1 VTSKTTEPTPDR
13 AWRRHFS
20 IDAAD
25 LIQIHRAFCG
35 PAIAQ
40 RIMLDCF
47 KRRPGS
53 DKINIRTV
61 YAVLDALDIHIDD
74 DGATT
79 IGGQS

>member
-1 VTSKTTEPTPDR
+1 
-13 AWRRHFS
+13 
-20 IDAAD
+20 
-25 LIQIHRAFCG
+25 
-35 PAIAQ
+35 
-40 RIMLDCF
+40 MLDCF